1 MTGQIKLYAAERKFS
16 RFFRIMRHRPVN
28 TFSEVNIMQLS
39 QKETD
44 LLKDMKDQEMLCVE
58 KYTKHSQSA
67 IDPQLK
73 NLFSQFA
80 QTEREHY
87 DMLVQ
92 MEQGAVPSPAVASGA
107 TPSFSATYQAE
118 ETPDKQNDCYLCT
131 DLLTTEKHASH
142 LYDTCIFEFADEN
155 ARNLLNSIQKQE
167 QGHGKAIYDYMSVN
181 GMYS

>member
-92 MEQGAVPSPAVASGA
+92 MEQGTVPSPAIASGA
-107 TPSFSATYQAE
+107 TPTFSATYQTE

-131 DLLTTEKHASH
+131 DLITT
-142 LYDTCIFEFADEN
+142 
-155 ARNLLNSIQKQE
+155 
-167 QGHGKAIYDYMSVN
+167 
-181 GMYS
+181 

>member
-1 MTGQIKLYAAERKFS
+1 
-16 RFFRIMRHRPVN
+16 
-28 TFSEVNIMQLS
+28 MQLS

-92 MEQGAVPSPAVASGA
+92 MERRD
-107 TPSFSATYQAE
+107 SATLPIPQSG
-118 ETPDKQNDCYLCT
+118 CV
-131 DLLTTEKHASH
+131 S
-142 LYDTCIFEFADEN
+142 FEQPVRAL
-155 ARNLLNSIQKQE
+155 AKCCRR
-167 QGHGKAIYDYMSVN
+167 A
-181 GMYS
+181 

>member
-16 RFFRIMRHRPVN
+16 RFFRIMRYRPVN

-39 QKETD
+39 QKETA

-92 MEQGAVPSPAVASGA
+92 MEQGTVPSPAVASGA
-107 TPSFSATYQAE
+107 TPTFWM
-118 ETPDKQNDCYLCT
+118 L
-131 DLLTTEKHASH
+131 
-142 LYDTCIFEFADEN
+142 
-155 ARNLLNSIQKQE
+155 
-167 QGHGKAIYDYMSVN
+167 
-181 GMYS
+181 

>member
-92 MEQGAVPSPAVASGA
+92 MEQLS
-107 TPSFSATYQAE
+107 
-118 ETPDKQNDCYLCT
+118 LI
-131 DLLTTEKHASH
+131 H
-142 LYDTCIFEFADEN
+142 I
-155 ARNLLNSIQKQE
+155 
-167 QGHGKAIYDYMSVN
+167 
-181 GMYS
+181 